1 MTNIERHNFSNEDAS
16 LEFSSLNKLGPQV
29 TWGTQVWL
37 DYSRWIC
44 KDSVS
49 SDPKPIEFV
58 NHPAHYFHRSG
69 YDAIV
74 WIDRYNMDFC
84 TGNCFKYLFRRG
96 LKPGESMTK
105 DEEKAK
111 WYFLHEALHYSESS
125 LLTWDEAKKK
135 VSEKLIQAFGPSGR
149 KLDSNGNPTN
159 DWTKG
164 GCDMPEAIEFI
175 QKECLTLLKDG
186 SKILV
191 DKLSSI

>member
-1 MTNIERHNFSNEDAS
+1 MTNIERHKFSHAEAS
-16 LEFSSLNKLGPQV
+16 QEFASQHGLGRPAS
-29 TWGTQVWL
+29 WGTQIWFDYMKWL
-37 DYSRWIC
+37 CGKSDYPEP
-44 KDSVS
+44 V
-49 SDPKPIEFV
+49 EFV

-135 VSEKLIQAFGPSGR
+135 ASEKLIQAFGPSGR
-149 KLDSNGNPTN
+149 KPDSNGNPTN

-186 SKILV
+186 SKNLG
-191 DKLSSI
+191 